1 MRIDLLPADLRPPKT
16 TGIRWIFLVS
26 VLAFVFLVVVG
37 GFAFLQHLQLTTL
50 RQQHQ
55 NAVEYTMQLQRQR
68 AEVDALQAELR
79 ELESRYDEYE
89 QIVERAQAGFHPEH
103 ILTVQESASARV
115 WWETMDFVN
124 SEAAITGYT
133 FELSALSDMLRNL
146 GFRAAEPTVRRMD
159 SHDQSRLIQF
169 IVETE
174 EVLR

>member
-1 MRIDLLPADLRPPKT
+1 MRIDLLPVDLRPPKT
-16 TGIRWIFLVS
+16 TGVRWIFLVS
-26 VLAFVFLVVVG
+26 VLACVFVVAVAG
-37 GFAFLQHLQLTTL
+37 TAFLQHLQLSTL

-55 NAVEYTMQLQRQR
+55 SAVDYTMQLQRQR
-68 AEVDALQAELR
+68 AQVDALQTELR
-79 ELESRYDEYE
+79 ELESRFDEYE
-89 QIVERAQAGFHPEH
+89 QIVEHAQGGFHPEH
-103 ILTVQESASARV
+103 ILAVQESASVRV

-146 GFRAAEPTVRRMD
+146 GLRAADPTVQRMQN
-159 SHDQSRLIQF
+159 HDRSRLIQF